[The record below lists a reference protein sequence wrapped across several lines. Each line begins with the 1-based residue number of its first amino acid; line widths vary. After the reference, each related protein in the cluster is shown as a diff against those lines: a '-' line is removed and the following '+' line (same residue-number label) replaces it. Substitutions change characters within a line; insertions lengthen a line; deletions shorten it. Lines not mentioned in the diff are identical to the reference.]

1 MRPPSFRSSA
11 RDVYPGAVLTRI
23 SRRALELL
31 VALFALLGFF
41 YVPLGKKTGFEHV
54 KAIFS
59 TRPAK
64 EAGQDLVQA
73 GDRIKAKMLDEVRGD
88 NADAGAPARPESLV
102 CVQPAQGSGDPAD
115 ASVVWAT
122 YSRGP

>member
-1 MRPPSFRSSA
+1 
-11 RDVYPGAVLTRI
+11 VLTRI
-23 SRRALELL
+23 GRRALELV

-59 TRPAK
+59 TPPAK
-64 EAGQDLVQA
+64 EAGRDLVQA
-73 GDRIKAKMLDEVRGD
+73 GDRIKAKMLDEVQSEK
-88 NADAGAPARPESLV
+88 ADAGAPSPESLV
-102 CVQPAQGSGDPAD
+102 CVQPAEDRQDPPD

-122 YSRGP
+122 YSTRR